1 MGSKRHFARGNM
13 PHQPQDTDV
22 NAWQRYF
29 AMEGNNRA
37 WQLAVTERTTDQDRE
52 MLNAAHA
59 AAGHWQQVGTELH
72 HKRAVLL
79 LAEVHALLG
88 FGPTALAYAQE
99 AHEYLSAVESPD
111 WEVAYAHTVLAH
123 AAAVGGAAS
132 LDETAYREARAA
144 LDRVADAE
152 DRRIVEQTF
161 ALVPLPGGR

>member
-1 MGSKRHFARGNM
+1 M
-13 PHQPQDTDV
+13 PHQPEDTDV
-22 NAWQRYF
+22 NAWQRYL
-29 AMEGNNRA
+29 AMESNNRA
-37 WQLAVTERTTDQDRE
+37 WQLAVTERSTDQDRE

-59 AAGHWQQVGTELH
+59 AAWHWQQVGTELH

-88 FGPTALAYAQE
+88 LGTTALAYAQE
-99 AHEYLSAVESPD
+99 AHQYLLRVESPD

-123 AAAVGGAAS
+123 AAAVIGAAA
-132 LDETAYREARAA
+132 LHECAYTEARAA

-161 ALVPLPGGR
+161 TLIPLPDGR